1 MQSLL
6 PKKIHKKT
14 NLMEV
19 KLTIHSIYWNMDLM
33 LTRLDT
39 YNKWIIYFNHFKVLY
54 DDTAR
59 RKKNFGSTNSIWN

>member
-6 PKKIHKKT
+6 PKKFHKKT

-39 YNKWIIYFNHFKVLY
+39 YNKWINYFNRTSKFYMTIQLEE
-54 DDTAR
+54 R
-59 RKKNFGSTNSIWN
+59 RILDPLIQ

>member
-6 PKKIHKKT
+6 PKKFHKKT

-39 YNKWIIYFNHFKVLY
+39 YNKWIIYFNRTSKFYMTIQLEE
-54 DDTAR
+54 R
-59 RKKNFGSTNSIWN
+59 RILDPLIQ